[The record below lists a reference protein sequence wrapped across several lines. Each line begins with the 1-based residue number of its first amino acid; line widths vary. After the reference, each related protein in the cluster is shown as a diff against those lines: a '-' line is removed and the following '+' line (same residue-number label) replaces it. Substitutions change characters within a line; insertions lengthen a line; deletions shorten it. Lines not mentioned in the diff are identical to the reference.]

1 MELVSLI
8 RKQSKEE
15 GGKIKLSELKKTLE
29 EQQELTEKPKSEG
42 SSIEQEILT
51 RVNSFK
57 SMSNILS
64 AYEEINSK
72 GDDPQDESFFISIT

>member
-29 EQQELTEKPKSEG
+29 EQQELT
-42 SSIEQEILT
+42 
-51 RVNSFK
+51 
-57 SMSNILS
+57 
-64 AYEEINSK
+64 
-72 GDDPQDESFFISIT
+72 